1 MTTDINIDDPLYAS
15 VRAVIVFS
23 SEIWFHYTSDD
34 QIIIRLSNR
43 IAA

>member
-1 MTTDINIDDPLYAS
+1 MIADSIFRCDLYTSAAS
-15 VRAVIVFS
+15 VIVFS
-23 SEIWFHYTSDD
+23 SAIWIHYSSDD